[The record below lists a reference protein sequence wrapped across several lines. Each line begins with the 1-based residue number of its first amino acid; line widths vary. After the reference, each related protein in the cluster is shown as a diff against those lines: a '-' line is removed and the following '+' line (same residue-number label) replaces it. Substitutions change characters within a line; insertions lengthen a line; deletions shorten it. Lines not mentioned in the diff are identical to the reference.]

1 MAPKIGDRLILA
13 SHNPGKIREIGAL
26 LAPLSITVVP
36 AGTIGLPEPAE
47 TGANFA
53 ENALIKAR
61 AAATAG
67 GLPALADDS
76 GLAVETLSG
85 EPGIYSARWAGPARD
100 FAMAMRS
107 LEEKLRAAG
116 ASAPEQR
123 RAEFICVLSL
133 CLPEGWHQEFE
144 GRVAGRV
151 VWPPRGTLG
160 FGYDP
165 MFMPDGY
172 DMTFGEMPPDAKH
185 GISHRAAAFRKF
197 YGYLEQQC
205 PAR

>member
-26 LAPLSITVVP
+26 LAPLSITVIP

>member
-1 MAPKIGDRLILA
+1 MVPKIGERLILA
-13 SHNPGKIREIGAL
+13 SHNQGKIQEISAL
-26 LAPLSITVVP
+26 LAPLSITVIP
-36 AGTIGLPEPAE
+36 ADTMGLPEPEE
-47 TGANFA
+47 TGSSFA
-53 ENALIKAR
+53 ENALIKAK

-67 GLPALADDS
+67 RLPALADDS
-76 GLAVETLSG
+76 GLAVEALLG
-85 EPGIYSARWAGPARD
+85 EPGIYSARWSGPARD
-100 FAMAMRS
+100 FAMAMRI
-107 LEEKLRAAG
+107 LQEKLASAG
-116 ASAPEQR
+116 ASAPERR

-133 CLPEGWHQEFE
+133 CVPEGWHKEFE
-144 GRVAGRV
+144 GRVAGRL

-197 YGYLEQQC
+197 HEYLEQQC
-205 PAR
+205 PTR

>member
-13 SHNPGKIREIGAL
+13 SPNPGKIREIGAL
-26 LAPLSITVVP
+26 LAPLSITVIP

-107 LEEKLRAAG
+107 LEQKLRAAG

-151 VWPPRGTLG
+151 VWPPRGALG

-165 MFMPDGY
+165 MFVPDGY

>member
-1 MAPKIGDRLILA
+1 MVLKFGNRLILA
-13 SHNPGKIREIGAL
+13 THNPGKLQEISAL
-26 LAPLSITVVP
+26 LAPLAISVIP
-36 AGTIGLPEPAE
+36 AGTIGLPEPEE
-47 TGANFA
+47 TGATFA
-53 ENALIKAR
+53 ENALIKAK
-61 AAATAG
+61 AAATGA

-76 GLAVETLSG
+76 GLAVEALSG

-100 FAMAMRS
+100 FGVAMRR
-107 LEEKLRAAG
+107 LEEKLVSAG

-133 CLPEGWHQEFE
+133 CLPDAWHQEFE
-144 GRVAGRV
+144 GRVAGRL
-151 VWPPRGTLG
+151 VWPPRGSLG

-185 GISHRAAAFRKF
+185 DISHRAAAFRKF
-197 YGYLEQQC
+197 YRHLEQQC
-205 PAR
+205 PTR

>member
-1 MAPKIGDRLILA
+1 MVPKIGERLILA
-13 SHNPGKIREIGAL
+13 SHNPGKIKEISAL
-26 LAPLSITVVP
+26 LAPLSITIIP
-36 AGTIGLPEPAE
+36 AAAIGLPEPEE
-47 TGANFA
+47 TGSTFA
-53 ENALIKAR
+53 ENALIKAK

-67 GLPALADDS
+67 RLPALADDS
-76 GLAVETLSG
+76 GLAVETLLG
-85 EPGIYSARWAGPARD
+85 APGIYSARWSGPARD

-107 LEEKLRAAG
+107 LEEKLACAA
-116 ASAPEQR
+116 ASAPERR

-133 CLPEGWHQEFE
+133 CMPEGWHKEFE
-144 GRVAGRV
+144 GRVAGLL

-172 DMTFGEMPPDAKH
+172 DMTFGEMPPYAKH

-197 YGYLEQQC
+197 YEYLEQQC
-205 PAR
+205 PTR

>member
-1 MAPKIGDRLILA
+1 MVLKFGNRLILA
-13 SHNPGKIREIGAL
+13 SHNQGKLREISAL
-26 LAPLSITVVP
+26 LAPLSVTVIP
-36 AGTIGLPEPAE
+36 AGAIGLPEPEE
-47 TGANFA
+47 TGATFA
-53 ENALIKAR
+53 ENALIKAK
-61 AAATAG
+61 AAATGG

-76 GLAVETLSG
+76 GLAVESLLG

-100 FAMAMRS
+100 FGMAMRS
-107 LEEKLRAAG
+107 LEQKLASAG

-133 CLPEGWHQEFE
+133 CLPDARHQEFE
-144 GRVAGRV
+144 GRVAGRL

-165 MFMPDGY
+165 MFMPEGY
-172 DMTFGEMPPDAKH
+172 GMTFGEMPPDAKH

-197 YGYLEQQC
+197 YKYLQQQC
-205 PAR
+205 PTR

>member
-26 LAPLSITVVP
+26 LAPLSITVIP

-85 EPGIYSARWAGPARD
+85 EPGVYSARWAGPARN

-165 MFMPDGY
+165 VFMPDGY

-197 YGYLEQQC
+197 YEYLEQQC

>member
-26 LAPLSITVVP
+26 LAPLSITVIP

-76 GLAVETLSG
+76 GLALETLSG

-165 MFMPDGY
+165 VFMPDGY

>member
-26 LAPLSITVVP
+26 LAPLSITVIP

-165 MFMPDGY
+165 VFVPDGY

>member
-1 MAPKIGDRLILA
+1 MVPKIGERLILA
-13 SHNPGKIREIGAL
+13 SHNPGKIKEISAL
-26 LAPLSITVVP
+26 LAPLSITVIP
-36 AGTIGLPEPAE
+36 ADTRGLPEPEE
-47 TGANFA
+47 TGSTFA
-53 ENALIKAR
+53 ENALIKAK

-67 GLPALADDS
+67 RLPALADDS
-76 GLAVETLSG
+76 GLVVETLLG
-85 EPGIYSARWAGPARD
+85 APGIYSARWSGPARD
-100 FAMAMRS
+100 FGMAMRS
-107 LEEKLRAAG
+107 LEEKLACAG
-116 ASAPEQR
+116 ASVPERR

-133 CLPEGWHQEFE
+133 CMPEGWHKEFE
-144 GRVAGRV
+144 GRVAGQL

-197 YGYLEQQC
+197 YEYLELQC
-205 PAR
+205 PTR

>member
-1 MAPKIGDRLILA
+1 MVLKFGNRLILA
-13 SHNPGKIREIGAL
+13 THNPGKLREISAL
-26 LAPLSITVVP
+26 LAPLSISVIP
-36 AGTIGLPEPAE
+36 AGTIGLPEPDE
-47 TGANFA
+47 TGATFA
-53 ENALIKAR
+53 ENALIKAK
-61 AAATAG
+61 AAATGA

-76 GLAVETLSG
+76 GLAVEALSG

-100 FAMAMRS
+100 FGLAMRS
-107 LEEKLRAAG
+107 LEEKLVSAG

-133 CLPEGWHQEFE
+133 CLPDAWHQEFE
-144 GRVAGRV
+144 GRVAGRL

-185 GISHRAAAFRKF
+185 DISHRAAAFRKF
-197 YGYLEQQC
+197 YRHLEQQC
-205 PAR
+205 PTR

>member
-1 MAPKIGDRLILA
+1 MVPKIGERLILA
-13 SHNPGKIREIGAL
+13 SHNPGKIKEISAL
-26 LAPLSITVVP
+26 LAPLSITVIP
-36 AGTIGLPEPAE
+36 ADTMGLPEPEE
-47 TGANFA
+47 TGSTFA
-53 ENALIKAR
+53 ENALIKAK

-76 GLAVETLSG
+76 GLAVEALLG
-85 EPGIYSARWAGPARD
+85 KPGIYSARWSGPARD

-107 LEEKLRAAG
+107 LEKKLARAG
-116 ASAPEQR
+116 ASAPERR

-133 CLPEGWHQEFE
+133 CVPEGWHKEFE
-144 GRVAGRV
+144 GRVAGRL

-197 YGYLEQQC
+197 YEYLEQQC
-205 PAR
+205 PTS